1 MAIGQI
7 IQKSESLQQFY
18 NNYSYIFDDIIKN
31 KSKDKNLYYTIKVKQ
46 LEYLKSMYFIN
57 KTFEDYNN
65 KLPINEQN
73 KKIKLFNILP
83 SKNKYYFKHFVS
95 LKGDKMFKS

>member
-1 MAIGQI
+1 LADGQI

-18 NNYSYIFDDIIKN
+18 NTYSYIFDDIINNHFKN
-31 KSKDKNLYYTIKVKQ
+31 YNLYYTIKAKP

-57 KTFEDYNN
+57 KTFEDFNN
-65 KLPINEQN
+65 NLLPNEQN